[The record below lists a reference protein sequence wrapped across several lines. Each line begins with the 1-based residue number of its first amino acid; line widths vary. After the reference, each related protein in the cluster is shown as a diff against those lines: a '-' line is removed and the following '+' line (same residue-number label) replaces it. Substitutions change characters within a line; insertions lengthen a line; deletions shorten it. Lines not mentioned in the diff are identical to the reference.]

1 MKAPRR
7 LPPCLAAAP
16 ALPAPLVPLLGELAL
31 ALAPTLSLA
40 LTLTQT
46 LALTPRR
53 SPPS

>member
-7 LPPCLAAAP
+7 LPPYLAPAP
-16 ALPAPLVPLLGELAL
+16 ALPAPLVPLLGELTL
-31 ALAPTLSLA
+31 ALTLP

-53 SPPS
+53 SSPS